1 MISVYLMSSAVG
13 PKTYVGS
20 SSNMAMRKGVHKNPS
35 TYCSSSILIE
45 EYGWDNIVFTVL
57 EECTAERRGECE
69 QYWID
74 FVPNT
79 VNMRNAFLT
88 EEETKEAHKKQRKA
102 YYQTN
107 KEKIKEQIK
116 EQNKAY
122 KEANKEKI
130 KEQIKTYYQANR
142 EAIRARQKARYE
154 SKK

>member
-20 SSNMAMRKGVHKNPS
+20 TSDMVKRKYVHKNPS
-35 TYCSSSILIE
+35 THCSSAILIE
-45 EYGWDNIVFTVL
+45 EYGWDNIIFTIL
-57 EECTAERRGECE
+57 EECTAERRAECE

-88 EEETKEAHKKQRKA
+88 EEETKEAHKKTMKA
-102 YYQTN
+102 YYQAN

-130 KEQIKTYYQANR
+130 KKTMKAYYQANR
-142 EAIRARQKARYE
+142 EAIRARQKAIYD

>member
-20 SSNMAMRKGVHKNPS
+20 SSDMASRKGVHKNPS
-35 TYCSSSILIE
+35 TYCSSAILIE
-45 EYGWDNIVFTVL
+45 EYGWDNIIFTIL
-57 EECTAERRGECE
+57 EECTAERRAECE

-88 EEETKEAHKKQRKA
+88 EEETKEAHKKTMKA
-102 YYQTN
+102 
-107 KEKIKEQIK
+107 
-116 EQNKAY
+116 
-122 KEANKEKI
+122 
-130 KEQIKTYYQANR
+130 YYQANR
-142 EAIRARQKARYE
+142 EAIRARQKARYD